1 MESNCSSNCFNKM
14 NKSSKQRCDSL
25 PINLNC
31 NEIEKSNNKELFSV
45 TFDGFTVV
53 PTIEESNSMNKL
65 VNRPQ
70 HFRRQLLVLITLAYG
85 NFWTATCVSLQ
96 APFFPREAEL
106 KGHLLNKLI

>member
-1 MESNCSSNCFNKM
+1 MD
-14 NKSSKQRCDSL
+14 KSSKQKCDSL
-25 PINLNC
+25 PINFNC
-31 NEIEKSNNKELFSV
+31 NEMEKSNKEYFSV

-53 PTIEESNSMNKL
+53 PTIQESNSINKL
-65 VNRPQ
+65 VNRP
-70 HFRRQLLVLITLAYG
+70 RICKRQLLILITLAYG